1 MNPVVYLFNGMRL
14 ERMKFYH
21 ETDRLA
27 RGEGGEGRG
36 ERGRAPTSSP
46 ESRTAPVGVFLLDK
60 K

>member
-1 MNPVVYLFNGMRL
+1 MNPVVYLFNGMCL

-27 RGEGGEGRG
+27 RGVGGVGCG
-36 ERGRAPTSSP
+36 ERVRAPASSP
-46 ESRTAPVGVFLLDK
+46 ESRIAPVGVFLLDK